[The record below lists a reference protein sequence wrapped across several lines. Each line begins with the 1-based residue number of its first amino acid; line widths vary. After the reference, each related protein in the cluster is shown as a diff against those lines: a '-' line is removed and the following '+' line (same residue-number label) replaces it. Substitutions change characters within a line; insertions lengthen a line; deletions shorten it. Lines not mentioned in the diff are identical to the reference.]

1 MMTITKNPI
10 KQEICVQ
17 IDRDGI
23 CVQYIIAV
31 TDTDKYTLEETA
43 LLAEGI
49 KTDIIDNIIILEDM
63 EDGEEDDIL

>member
-49 KTDIIDNIIILEDM
+49 KADIIDNIIILEDM
-63 EDGEEDDIL
+63 EDGEEDDVP